1 MSTTNKKESRNN
13 SHPKVKVVL
22 DDQQV
27 AVCYDGGMYYTCE
40 QNNCWLWLLGA
51 IHDGEAIK
59 ITDERKNLQ
68 SHQYDLSGTFVQ
80 K

>member
-1 MSTTNKKESRNN
+1 MSTTNEQTCRINPR
-13 SHPKVKVVL
+13 PKVKVIL

-27 AVCYDGGMYYTCE
+27 AVSYDGGMYYTCE
-40 QNNCWLWLLGA
+40 KNDCWLWLLGA
-51 IHDGEAIK
+51 IHDGETIK

-68 SHQYDLSGTFVQ
+68 SHQYDLSGTFSQ